1 MQQKHSPVVEL
12 TSEELSAFI
21 IPPPPATAAGGHQ
34 GGVQRGGG
42 GDREVLELRV
52 AAHQKQAPDN
62 ALSPKIASLQER
74 LAQLSSRY
82 SNRKS
87 KLLYLKANNCSVLN
101 DINFAAL
108 RLKGVPERRC
118 L

>member
-1 MQQKHSPVVEL
+1 M
-12 TSEELSAFI
+12 
-21 IPPPPATAAGGHQ
+21 
-34 GGVQRGGG
+34 
-42 GDREVLELRV
+42 LELRV

-108 RLKGVPERRC
+108 RLKGVLERRC

>member
-1 MQQKHSPVVEL
+1 M
-12 TSEELSAFI
+12 
-21 IPPPPATAAGGHQ
+21 
-34 GGVQRGGG
+34 
-42 GDREVLELRV
+42 LELRV

-82 SNRKS
+82 SQRIS

>member
-21 IPPPPATAAGGHQ
+21 IPPPPATAAGGRQ
-34 GGVQRGGG
+34 GGAQRGGG

-52 AAHQKQAPDN
+52 AAQQKQAPDN

>member
-82 SNRKS
+82 SNRIS
-87 KLLYLKANNCSVLN
+87 KFLYLKANNCSELN
-101 DINFAAL
+101 YINFAAL

>member
-1 MQQKHSPVVEL
+1 MVEL

-21 IPPPPATAAGGHQ
+21 IPPPPATAAGGHQQ

-87 KLLYLKANNCSVLN
+87 KLFYVEANNCSVLN

>member
-1 MQQKHSPVVEL
+1 M
-12 TSEELSAFI
+12 
-21 IPPPPATAAGGHQ
+21 
-34 GGVQRGGG
+34 
-42 GDREVLELRV
+42 LELRV
-52 AAHQKQAPDN
+52 AAQQKQAPDN

-74 LAQLSSRY
+74 LAQLSSRLP
-82 SNRKS
+82 NRKS

-101 DINFAAL
+101 DINIAAL

>member
-1 MQQKHSPVVEL
+1 MVEL

-34 GGVQRGGG
+34 GGAQRGGG

-52 AAHQKQAPDN
+52 AAQQKQAPDN

-87 KLLYLKANNCSVLN
+87 KLLYLKTNNCSLLN
-101 DINFAAL
+101 DINFL
-108 RLKGVPERRC
+108 QH
-118 L
+118 

>member
-1 MQQKHSPVVEL
+1 MVEL

-87 KLLYLKANNCSVLN
+87 KLLHHKANNCSVLN

>member
-21 IPPPPATAAGGHQ
+21 IPPPPARAAGGHQ

-82 SNRKS
+82 SKRKS
-87 KLLYLKANNCSVLN
+87 KLLCLKANNCSVLN

>member
-21 IPPPPATAAGGHQ
+21 IPPPPATAAGGRQ
-34 GGVQRGGG
+34 GRVQRGGG

-52 AAHQKQAPDN
+52 AAQQKQAPDN